1 MKTTII
7 TGPAPLAVA
16 LLLAACGVERPHRTI
31 ETPASIEL
39 NRRLD
44 TVSLHDMEIDRLEAE
59 LASLRQRVA
68 ALEEARH

>member
-7 TGPAPLAVA
+7 TGAAA
-16 LLLAACGVERPHRTI
+16 LLLAACGVQRPHRTI

-44 TVSLHDMEIDRLEAE
+44 MISLHDMELDRLEAE
-59 LASLRQRVA
+59 LAALRRRVA
-68 ALEEARH
+68 ALEGARQ